1 MFTKEY
7 YNTDLVPKLK
17 EVLGITNINALPK
30 IEKISVNVGAGSL
43 SQNNKKIVE
52 EIAANL
58 AQITGQKPV
67 ITKAKKAISNFKIR
81 EDYPVGVTV
90 TLRGERMYEFLNRL
104 INITFP
110 RIRDF
115 RGFSARSF
123 DGNGNLAIGINDHT
137 VFPEITPDDVIAT
150 HGIQINIQTSAKNN
164 KEGYELLKLYGF
176 PFKEK
181 TFN

>member
-1 MFTKEY
+1 MFTKEQ
-7 YNTDLVPKLK
+7 YNTDLVPKLREILK
-17 EVLGITNINALPK
+17 IENVHALPK
-30 IEKISVNVGAGSL
+30 IEKISVNVGAGTLTQS
-43 SQNNKKIVE
+43 NKKIAE

-81 EDYPVGVTV
+81 ENYPVGVAV
-90 TLRGERMYEFLNRL
+90 TLRGERMYQFLDRL
-104 INITFP
+104 INITCP

-115 RGFSARSF
+115 RGFTARSF
-123 DGNGNLAIGINDHT
+123 DGKGNLSIGLNDHT
-137 VFPEITPDDVIAT
+137 VFPEIQPDDLITT
-150 HGIQINIQTSAKNN
+150 HGIQINIQTSAKND